1 MSSWVLV
8 SKRQDKK
15 RINLYR
21 RVTMDLLIDI
31 KQEGNKSI
39 GNLSGE
45 IDVYTAPKLREA
57 IIPLTEDKNNM
68 IEIFFD
74 NVNYMDSTGLGV
86 FIGALKSSKEN
97 NSTLKLINLQ
107 ERVLRLFEITG
118 LNEII
123 DINSTIGGKNGHGS
137 I

>member
-1 MSSWVLV
+1 MDWKL
-8 SKRQDKK
+8 
-15 RINLYR
+15 INLCR

-31 KQEGNKSI
+31 TQEGDKSI
-39 GNLSGE
+39 VNLSGE

-57 IIPLTEDKNNM
+57 ILPLTEVENRVV
-68 IEIFFD
+68 EVFFD

-86 FIGALKSSKEN
+86 FIGALKSTKEN
-97 NSTLKLINLQ
+97 NSKLKLVNLQ
-107 ERVLRLFEITG
+107 ERVLRLFKITG